1 MDSHVDGDYTFSLQS
16 EFHVDNDRK
25 EAEMS
30 EAIKKRYGWTL
41 SEDTVTAGDEQ
52 EAAQLLAEASLTDF
66 NTRPETN
73 TETLSVRVQ
82 HANRND
88 WFAHYAYVRPDGS
101 EPKFVREF
109 KVFDAC

>member
-1 MDSHVDGDYTFSLQS
+1 MDSHVGGDYTFSPQGG
-16 EFHVDNDRK
+16 FHVDNDRK

-30 EAIKKRYGWTL
+30 EAVKKRYGWTL
-41 SEDTVTAGDEQ
+41 SEDTVNAGDEQ
-52 EAAQLLAEASLTDF
+52 EAAQLLAEASLADF
-66 NTRPETN
+66 NANQETS
-73 TETLSVRVQ
+73 TGTLTVRVQ